1 MNYSDSAASISA
13 LVFRGKRRTAKMEI
27 KQSNIRQCHI
37 ASLVEAFELVPD
49 ILFWIKDLEGKWVY
63 ANSLF
68 IEHLGCQSLSQI
80 YGKTDFDFFPV
91 HLAKQ
96 YVYDDQKLLAGDLI
110 TARLE
115 MNITRDGELAWF
127 STSKRPLIDAD
138 GRVVG
143 NYGITR
149 HFQKSSQALAVF
161 ESVRA
166 PVEYIRQNYHKQI
179 TLKELAELTHLSVS
193 ALERRFKKHLAKTP
207 SRLINEVRLENAR
220 RLLMDTNLP
229 ISDIAFQT
237 GFSDHSYFTKQFKL
251 FFGMHPSKMRSDTK
265 VSKMSGVVR
274 EL

>member
-1 MNYSDSAASISA
+1 
-13 LVFRGKRRTAKMEI
+13 
-27 KQSNIRQCHI
+27 
-37 ASLVEAFELVPD
+37 
-49 ILFWIKDLEGKWVY
+49 
-63 ANSLF
+63 
-68 IEHLGCQSLSQI
+68 
-80 YGKTDFDFFPV
+80 
-91 HLAKQ
+91 
-96 YVYDDQKLLAGDLI
+96 
-110 TARLE
+110 

-251 FFGMHPSKMRSDTK
+251 FFGMHPSKMRGDTK